1 MSHPIIK
8 TFSNNLIII
17 GQYPPNTYELSLG
30 LITSMSG
37 YNKFKSLHTAEKN
50 NINNGNKIYR

>member
-8 TFSNNLIII
+8 TFSINLIII

-30 LITSMSG
+30 LMALMSL

-50 NINNGNKIYR
+50 IIN

>member
-30 LITSMSG
+30 LITLMSL

-50 NINNGNKIYR
+50 IIN

>member
-1 MSHPIIK
+1 MPHPELK
-8 TFSNNLIII
+8 AFSINLIII

-30 LITSMSG
+30 LITLMSL

-50 NINNGNKIYR
+50 IIN